1 MPWWRPVVRPPLYGY
16 DSVMF
21 DALFKT
27 LCQLPT
33 APFQRVLWLSIA
45 GSLATAVALWFTIN
59 TTLNN
64 TDFIGLAWLDWIADI
79 VGSLAAVVLLILLLP
94 AFVGLIASFMLE
106 SICRA
111 VEARHYRHLPDPRA
125 QSILEAV
132 VIGLRFGAI
141 LIVLNILV
149 LPLIFFPPVY
159 FIVGWSL
166 NGYLLGRE
174 YFELVA
180 CRRLEP
186 AEIRILRRKYRLPTL
201 AAGLVIA
208 VVSIIPIVNLIL
220 PLFGTAFMLHTF
232 ERRRTGKMV

>member
-1 MPWWRPVVRPPLYGY
+1 
-16 DSVMF
+16 MF
-21 DALFKT
+21 DAFFKT
-27 LCQLPT
+27 LGQLPT

-45 GSLATAVALWFTIN
+45 GSLATAIALWFALN
-59 TTLNN
+59 TTLNH

-79 VGSLAAVVLLILLLP
+79 LGSLAAVVLLILLLP

-111 VEARHYRHLPDPRA
+111 VEARHYPHLPDARA
-125 QSILEAV
+125 QSIMEAV
-132 VIGLRFGAI
+132 IIGLRFAAI
-141 LIVLNILV
+141 LIVLNILL

-159 FIVGWSL
+159 FVVGWAL

-174 YFELVA
+174 FFELVA
-180 CRRLEP
+180 CRRLVP
-186 AEIRILRRKYRLPTL
+186 TEIRTLRRKHRLSTM

-208 VVSIIPIVNLIL
+208 VVAVIPIVNLIL

-232 ERRRTGKMV
+232 QRVR

>member
-1 MPWWRPVVRPPLYGY
+1 
-16 DSVMF
+16 MF
-21 DALFKT
+21 DAFFKT
-27 LCQLPT
+27 LGQLPT

-45 GSLATAVALWFTIN
+45 GSLATAIALWFALN
-59 TTLNN
+59 TTLNH

-79 VGSLAAVVLLILLLP
+79 LGSLAAVVLLILLLP

-111 VEARHYRHLPDPRA
+111 VEARHYPHLPDARA
-125 QSILEAV
+125 QSIMEAV
-132 VIGLRFGAI
+132 IIGLRFAAI
-141 LIVLNILV
+141 LIVLNILL

-159 FIVGWSL
+159 FVVGWAL

-174 YFELVA
+174 FFELVA
-180 CRRLEP
+180 CRRLVP
-186 AEIRILRRKYRLPTL
+186 TEIRTLRRKHRLSTM

-208 VVSIIPIVNLIL
+208 VVAVIPIVNLIL

-232 ERRRTGKMV
+232 QRIRQT

>member
-1 MPWWRPVVRPPLYGY
+1 
-16 DSVMF
+16 MF
-21 DALFKT
+21 DAFFKT
-27 LCQLPT
+27 LGQLPT

-45 GSLATAVALWFTIN
+45 GSLATATALWFALN
-59 TTLNN
+59 TTLNH

-79 VGSLAAVVLLILLLP
+79 LGSLAALVLLILLLP

-111 VEARHYRHLPDPRA
+111 VEARHYPHLPDARA
-125 QSILEAV
+125 QSIMEAV
-132 VIGLRFGAI
+132 VIGLRFGVI
-141 LIVLNILV
+141 LIVLNILL

-159 FIVGWSL
+159 FVVGWAL

-174 YFELVA
+174 FFELVA
-180 CRRLEP
+180 CRRLAPTES
-186 AEIRILRRKYRLPTL
+186 RTLRRKHRLSAM

-208 VVSIIPIVNLIL
+208 VVAVIPIVNLIL

-232 ERRRTGKMV
+232 QRVRQT